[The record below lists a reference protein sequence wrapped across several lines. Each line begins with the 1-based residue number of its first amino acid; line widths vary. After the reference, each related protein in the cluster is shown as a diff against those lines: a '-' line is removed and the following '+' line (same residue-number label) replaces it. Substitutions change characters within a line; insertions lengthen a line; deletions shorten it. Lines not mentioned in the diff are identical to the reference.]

1 MAENTQD
8 RHGVDDLDREIE
20 PKPLPGEPTEP
31 SEPEP
36 AGDPSKVQPA
46 NGGWG
51 TQDVPV
57 PAN

>member
-1 MAENTQD
+1 MAENTED
-8 RHGVDDLDREIE
+8 KPVLDDLEREIQ
-20 PKPLPGEPTEP
+20 PTPVPGEPTAP

-36 AGDPSKVQPA
+36 AGDPSKVTPD